1 MEAHHVGGHS
11 PGFTVY
17 VAGSILF
24 VCDLLYFRGSHLIF
38 NPYGPKD
45 PTQKAGVALAKLLR
59 EEGRAFSYVC
69 DVNGATSYGK
79 WEMAFVR
86 LLESS

>member
-1 MEAHHVGGHS
+1 MKFALTTAVACGLMTSAAFAAETTAPVMDAEGAEVG
-11 PGFTVY
+11 TVT
-17 VAGSILF
+17 VQDTES
-24 VCDLLYFRGSHLIF
+24 
-38 NPYGPKD
+38 
-45 PTQKAGVALAKLLR
+45 GVALAKLLR